1 MEEIELIRQ
10 YQEDGNEAAFERLLN
25 NYMGLIVKEARNLCP
40 KDEVLFDDFVQVGI
54 IGFEKALRNYDIEK
68 ATPLI
73 RYVSDYIK
81 GGMISYSMENFY
93 TGIPQSTVRKYQ
105 YYRNAE
111 LEFEQDYGY
120 RPSFEELADELGDV
134 TPLEIQET
142 YLLCQNVGV
151 KSQEVIE
158 QTLSNEDVEE
168 KSDNDESIFQK
179 YEDILRPIEYEVC
192 VLLEGSRLNSS
203 ENPYKDVMKH
213 IPLSEY
219 KIRLI
224 ECRAIRKIKKH
235 IGKEQ

>member
-1 MEEIELIRQ
+1 M
-10 YQEDGNEAAFERLLN
+10 
-25 NYMGLIVKEARNLCP
+25 
-40 KDEVLFDDFVQVGI
+40 
-54 IGFEKALRNYDIEK
+54 
-68 ATPLI
+68 
-73 RYVSDYIK
+73 
-81 GGMISYSMENFY
+81 
-93 TGIPQSTVRKYQ
+93 
-105 YYRNAE
+105 
-111 LEFEQDYGY
+111 
-120 RPSFEELADELGDV
+120 
-134 TPLEIQET
+134 
-142 YLLCQNVGV
+142 LCQNVGV